1 MDEGSIG
8 FLHFIF
14 IEATLAFVVFQD
26 HPRSACAGNGDGQAN
41 QKNDRGPSPR
51 SSEQISNFQ
60 ENVMADQ
67 KAPQMQATL
76 GLTGLTSNAM
86 ALIAPGAF
94 LWLTFFIQAT
104 TGVAGQP
111 STAPAMWM
119 GIFAALLLCLATAVA
134 YAEISK
140 LYPGT
145 GSSYYYAEQA
155 LLSKDKAFKYARVA
169 KFIVGWGSHLYYW
182 VYPGVMV
189 ATTGIF
195 VGYVVGFLYPTFIS
209 GSNPGPVFM
218 ALVAIV
224 FSFFV
229 AWIAQKGAGAST
241 AVNLAINVVQISA
254 LVVFSVL
261 ALGYRANHP
270 AGAPAFNYDGQS
282 LATYTYQFA
291 TNPKDGSIIR
301 DASGVPMPQL
311 DKAGKP
317 VPFTIDYPAADSSGN
332 MLTHTSAASVVGV
345 HNLNWVFIQATV
357 AILILVGFESVTAMG
372 GEAKNPTKHIPIAVI
387 ASLLIQGLICY
398 LFEYFAANYFLNS
411 GYTMQSAAGSA
422 APIGDMMIIV
432 GDALLGQGHG
442 KYFMLA
448 EAVTVFLALIGTT
461 LSCMNTG
468 ARVTYAMGK
477 DDEAPEHFGMLHA
490 ESLSPRRAIWTLA
503 VISAVI
509 GTIAVSLVFADASAP
524 TDATIAALPHGILS
538 SFGYTSHDKL
548 AALPN
553 SLLTITLTS
562 NFGTFILYAL
572 SCFLCIVAYHKRPDH
587 NFLLHTL
594 IPGFGLLANLT
605 CMGFYLAGPFFNLG
619 TKMEPLSALGISGL
633 WGLYGAIYFL
643 RSSKAKGKSVLLES
657 KDALS

>member
-1 MDEGSIG
+1 M
-8 FLHFIF
+8 
-14 IEATLAFVVFQD
+14 
-26 HPRSACAGNGDGQAN
+26 
-41 QKNDRGPSPR
+41 K
-51 SSEQISNFQ
+51 
-60 ENVMADQ
+60 
-67 KAPQMQATL
+67 ATL

-104 TGVAGQP
+104 EAN
-111 STAPAMWM
+111 TAPSMWW
-119 GIFAALLLCLATAVA
+119 GIIAALLLCLATAVA

-155 LLSKDKAFKYARVA
+155 MLSSPIAFKYARLS

-195 VGYVVGFLYPTFIS
+195 VGYVVGFLYPNFIS
-209 GSNPGPVFM
+209 GGNPGPVFM
-218 ALVAIV
+218 ALVAVV

-229 AWIAQKGAGAST
+229 AWIATRGVGAST
-241 AVNLAINVVQISA
+241 AVNLAINIIQISA

-261 ALGYRANHP
+261 AIGYRASHP
-270 AGAPAFNYDGQS
+270 SGTPGFQYDTQT

-291 TNPKDGSIIR
+291 TKADGTIIR
-301 DASGVPMPQL
+301 DAGGNPAPLL
-311 DKAGKP
+311 DSAGKQ
-317 VPFTIDYPAADSSGN
+317 VPFVITYPEKDSSGN
-332 MLTHTSAASVVGV
+332 FISHPSGASVVSP
-345 HNLNWVFIQATV
+345 HSINWVFVQATI
-357 AILILVGFESVTAMG
+357 AILILVGFESVTSMG
-372 GEAKNPTKHIPIAVI
+372 GEAKNPTKHIPVAVI
-387 ASLLIQGLICY
+387 ASLLIQGMFCY

-411 GYTMQSAAGSA
+411 GYTMQSVTGSA

-442 KYFMLA
+442 RYFMLA

-461 LSCMNTG
+461 LACMNTG

-477 DDEAPEHFGMLHA
+477 DDEAPQGFGLLHA
-490 ESLSPRRAIWTLA
+490 GSLSPRRALWTLA
-503 VISAVI
+503 TISAVL
-509 GTIAVSLVFADASAP
+509 GVLAVTLVFADSSAP
-524 TDATIAALPHGILS
+524 TDATIAALPPGILS
-538 SFGYTSHDKL
+538 SFGYTTHAKL

-572 SCFLCIVAYHKRPDH
+572 SCFLAIVAYKGRPDFSFIRH
-587 NFLLHTL
+587 MA
-594 IPGFGLLANLT
+594 IPAFGLAANLI
-605 CMGFYLAGPFFNLG
+605 CMAFYLIGPFMGYG
-619 TKMEPLSALGISGL
+619 TPKEPLLALGISAA
-633 WGLYGAIYFL
+633 WGVYGGIYFL
-643 RSSKAKGKSVLLES
+643 RSSKSKGKSVLLT
-657 KDALS
+657 AR

>member
-1 MDEGSIG
+1 M
-8 FLHFIF
+8 L
-14 IEATLAFVVFQD
+14 
-26 HPRSACAGNGDGQAN
+26 
-41 QKNDRGPSPR
+41 
-51 SSEQISNFQ
+51 
-60 ENVMADQ
+60 MADE

-94 LWLTFFIQAT
+94 LWLTFAIQAN

-111 STAPAMWM
+111 STSPAMWW
-119 GIFAALLLCLATAVA
+119 GIVAALLLCLATAVA

-195 VGYVVGFLYPTFIS
+195 CGYIVGFLFPTFLS
-209 GSNPGPVFM
+209 GSNPGPLFM
-218 ALVAIV
+218 ALVAVV

-241 AVNLAINVVQISA
+241 AVNMAINVIQISA
-254 LVVFSVL
+254 LVVFSIL
-261 ALGYRANHP
+261 ALGYRSSHP
-270 AGAPAFNYDGQS
+270 QGAAAFQYDSQT

-291 TNPKDGSIIR
+291 TAKDGTPIR
-301 DASGVPMPQL
+301 AADGTPQPLL
-311 DKAGKP
+311 DPAGKP
-317 VPFTIDYPAADSSGN
+317 VPFTIDYTERDATGN
-332 MLTHTSAASVVGV
+332 FLAHPTAASVVSP
-345 HNLNWVFIQATV
+345 HKFSYVFIQATV

-387 ASLLIQGLICY
+387 ASLLIQGVLCY

-411 GYTMQSAAGSA
+411 GYSMGSASGSA

-432 GDALLGQGHG
+432 GDGLLGHG
-442 KYFMLA
+442 NGKWFMLA
-448 EAVTVFLALIGTT
+448 EAFTVFLALIGTT

-490 ESLSPRRAIWTLA
+490 ESLTPRRAIWTLA

-509 GTIAVSLVFADASAP
+509 GVIAVTMVFGDAAAP
-524 TDATIAALPHGILS
+524 TDATIAALPHNIFS
-538 SFGYTSHDKL
+538 NFGYTSHDAM

-572 SCFLCIVAYHKRPDH
+572 SCFLCIVAFNKRPDY
-587 NFLLHTL
+587 NPLLHL
-594 IPGFGLLANLT
+594 IIPGFGLLANLM

-619 TKMEPLSALGISGL
+619 TKMEPLTALGISAA
-633 WGLYGAIYFL
+633 WGLYGGIYFL
-643 RSSKAKGKSVLLES
+643 RSSKAKGKAVLLT
-657 KDALS
+657 AR

>member
-1 MDEGSIG
+1 M
-8 FLHFIF
+8 L
-14 IEATLAFVVFQD
+14 
-26 HPRSACAGNGDGQAN
+26 
-41 QKNDRGPSPR
+41 
-51 SSEQISNFQ
+51 
-60 ENVMADQ
+60 MADQ

-94 LWLTFFIQAT
+94 LWLTFAIQAN
-104 TGVAGQP
+104 TGVANQP
-111 STAPAMWM
+111 STAPAMWI

-189 ATTGIF
+189 AVTGVF
-195 VGYVVGFLYPTFIS
+195 VGYVVGFLYPNVMS

-218 ALVAIV
+218 ALVAV
-224 FSFFV
+224 LFSFFV
-229 AWIAQKGAGAST
+229 AWIAAKGAGAST
-241 AVNLAINVVQISA
+241 AVNIAINVIQISA

-261 ALGYRANHP
+261 ALGYRASHP
-270 AGAPAFNYDGQS
+270 SGTPGFQYDSQT

-291 TNPKDGSIIR
+291 TNPKDGSTMR
-301 DASGVPMPQL
+301 DSSGTPLPLLDAS
-311 DKAGKP
+311 GKP
-317 VPFTIDYPAADSSGN
+317 VPFQITYPTTDSTGN
-332 MLTHTSAASVVGV
+332 FQTHPSAASVIGV
-345 HNLNWVFIQATV
+345 HKLSYMFIQATV
-357 AILILVGFESVTAMG
+357 AILILVGFESVTSMG

-411 GYTMQSAAGSA
+411 GYTMANAGQSA

-432 GDALLGQGHG
+432 GDGLLGQGHG
-442 KYFMLA
+442 RYFMLA
-448 EAVTVFLALIGTT
+448 EAITVFFALIGTT

-477 DDEAPEHFGMLHA
+477 DDEAPEHFGLLHA
-490 ESLSPRRAIWTLA
+490 ESLSPRKAIWTLA
-503 VISAVI
+503 WISAVI
-509 GTIAVSLVFADASAP
+509 GVIGVSLLFGDSAAP
-524 TDATIAALPHGILS
+524 SDATIAALPHGIFS
-538 SFGYTSHDKL
+538 SFGYLSHDQL

-553 SLLTITLTS
+553 SLLAITLTS

-587 NFLLHTL
+587 NFLVHTL
-594 IPGFGLLANLT
+594 IPGFGLLANLI
-605 CMGFYLAGPFFNLG
+605 CMAFYLIGPVFSLG
-619 TKMEPLSALGISGL
+619 TLKEPLCALGISAI
-633 WGLYGAIYFL
+633 WGIYGAIYFL
-643 RSSKAKGKSVLLES
+643 RSSKAKGKTVLLES
-657 KDALS
+657 R

>member
-1 MDEGSIG
+1 M
-8 FLHFIF
+8 L
-14 IEATLAFVVFQD
+14 
-26 HPRSACAGNGDGQAN
+26 
-41 QKNDRGPSPR
+41 
-51 SSEQISNFQ
+51 
-60 ENVMADQ
+60 MADQ

-94 LWLTFFIQAT
+94 LWLTFAIQAG

-111 STAPAMWM
+111 STAPAMWL

-155 LLSKDKAFKYARVA
+155 MLSKDKAFKYARIA

-189 ATTGIF
+189 AVTGVF
-195 VGYVVGFLYPTFIS
+195 VGYIVGFLYPNVMS

-218 ALVAIV
+218 GLVAVV

-229 AWIAQKGAGAST
+229 AWIASKGAGAST
-241 AVNLAINVVQISA
+241 AVNLAINIVQISA
-254 LVVFSVL
+254 LIVFSVL
-261 ALGYRANHP
+261 ALGYRVNHP

-282 LATYTYQFA
+282 LSTYTYQFA
-291 TNPKDGSIIR
+291 TAKDGSTVR
-301 DASGVPMPQL
+301 DASGNPLPLL

-317 VPFTIDYPAADSSGN
+317 VPFTIDYTETDASGN
-332 MLTHTSAASVVGV
+332 FLAHPNATSVIAPHKFSYM
-345 HNLNWVFIQATV
+345 FIQATV
-357 AILILVGFESVTAMG
+357 AILILVGFESVTSMG

-387 ASLLIQGLICY
+387 ASLLIQGLVCY
-398 LFEYFAANYFLNS
+398 LIEYFAANYFLNS
-411 GYTMQSAAGSA
+411 GYTMANATGSA

-448 EAVTVFLALIGTT
+448 EAVTVFFALIGTT

-477 DDEAPEHFGMLHA
+477 DDEAPEHFGILHA
-490 ESLSPRRAIWTLA
+490 GSLSPRRAIWTLA

-509 GTIAVSLVFADASAP
+509 GVVAVSLVFADATAP
-524 TDATIAALPHGILS
+524 TDATIAALPHGIFS
-538 SFGYTSHDKL
+538 SFGYTTHDKL

-572 SCFLCIVAYHKRPDH
+572 SCFLCMVAYHKRSDH
-587 NFLLHTL
+587 NLLVHTL
-594 IPGFGLLANLT
+594 IPGFGLLANLV
-605 CMGFYLAGPFFNLG
+605 CMSFYVAGPFFNLG
-619 TKMEPLSALGISGL
+619 TKMEPLCALGISGI

-643 RSSKAKGKSVLLES
+643 RSSKAKGKTVLLES
-657 KDALS
+657 KKVLS

>member
-1 MDEGSIG
+1 
-8 FLHFIF
+8 
-14 IEATLAFVVFQD
+14 
-26 HPRSACAGNGDGQAN
+26 
-41 QKNDRGPSPR
+41 
-51 SSEQISNFQ
+51 
-60 ENVMADQ
+60 MAEQ

-94 LWLTFFIQAT
+94 LWLTFYIQAT
-104 TGVAGQP
+104 TGT
-111 STAPAMWM
+111 TAPAMWI

-155 LLSKDKAFKYARVA
+155 MLSKDKAFKYARIS

-189 ATTGIF
+189 AVTGVF
-195 VGYVVGFLYPTFIS
+195 VGYVVGFLYPNVMS

-218 ALVAIV
+218 GLVAVI
-224 FSFFV
+224 FAFFV

-241 AVNLAINVVQISA
+241 AVNLAINIVQISA
-254 LVVFSVL
+254 LVLFSVL
-261 ALGYRANHP
+261 ALGYRASHP
-270 AGAPAFNYDGQS
+270 SGSPGFQYDSQTLS
-282 LATYTYQFA
+282 TYTYQYA
-291 TNPKDGSIIR
+291 TNPKDGSTLR
-301 DASGVPMPQL
+301 DASGTPLPLL

-317 VPFTIDYPAADSSGN
+317 VPFQITYPERDASGN
-332 MLTHTSAASVVGV
+332 FQTHPSALSVISI
-345 HNLNWVFIQATV
+345 HNINWMFIQATV

-411 GYTMQSAAGSA
+411 GYTMQNAASSA

-448 EAVTVFLALIGTT
+448 EAFTVFLALIGTT

-468 ARVTYAMGK
+468 ARVTYAMGR
-477 DDEAPEHFGMLHA
+477 DAEVPEHFGLLHA
-490 ESLSPRRAIWTLA
+490 ASLTPRRAIWTLA
-503 VISAVI
+503 TISAVI
-509 GTIAVSLVFADASAP
+509 GCIAVSLAFGDAGAP
-524 TDATIAALPHGILS
+524 SDAAIAALPHGIFS
-538 SFGYTSHDKL
+538 SFGYTSHATM

-572 SCFLCIVAYHKRPDH
+572 SCFLCIVAFNKRPDF
-587 NFLLHTL
+587 NFVRHLL
-594 IPGFGLLANLT
+594 IPGFGLVANVV
-605 CMGFYLAGPFFNLG
+605 CMAFYVIAPLFGLG
-619 TKMEPLSALGISGL
+619 TSKEPLLALGISAV
-633 WGLYGAIYFL
+633 WGIYGALYFL
-643 RSSKAKGKSVLLES
+643 RSSKVRGRAILLES
-657 KDALS
+657 K